1 MNRKDLIS
9 AVKKYCDDI
18 SVEKIDRVLYYIEQE
33 ITNAICRDEQVL
45 LKGFLLFKTKK
56 IPSRSGILNGKVWT
70 VEEKTKAVV
79 SLSPSIQQKI
89 KDNKESMNNIDIWDE
104 FNNLPDEVQYSLS
117 ENLTLPEITLLLQKF
132 PQLYRKYK

>member
-9 AVKKYCDDI
+9 AVKEYCDDI
-18 SVEKIDRVLYYIEQE
+18 SAEKIDRVLYYIEQE

-45 LKGFLLFKTKK
+45 LKGFLLFKTKT